1 MRRASLV
8 FVAAVFGLLAA
19 VLAGL
24 WIDPYADLAGSRW
37 TLAEMDGKPVTA
49 RGDYSLHFEGGA
61 AIEGWGGCNHYS
73 GYYRRLYW
81 LPFGPIT
88 AQATTWTK
96 KNCTDGTLALDQAL
110 GEALRRTRRFAVV
123 DGDLVAYGE
132 GGAVVMRFR
141 RASTTR

>member
-88 AQATTWTK
+88 AQATT
-96 KNCTDGTLALDQAL
+96 
-110 GEALRRTRRFAVV
+110 
-123 DGDLVAYGE
+123 
-132 GGAVVMRFR
+132 
-141 RASTTR
+141 